1 MKYRRQKGLVLSSY
15 PYGILLTSSE
25 RRSAVKCILKYLVLR
40 FLWSLAPFPL
50 AIFSPS
56 LLSKGFYGAAISWQS
71 IKPSR
76 RHVCRH
82 LEVDTMYCE
91 AGIAAAHT
99 SYLSNKHHSSTTPPT
114 PAPLISARRE
124 SLLHRNREERIH
136 SPDSSCISSSSLVP
150 ANQLPM
156 HAILGRSPWIQRYPS
171 PLHLINIKKNHKERK

>member
-1 MKYRRQKGLVLSSY
+1 MKYRRQKDLVLSSY

-99 SYLSNKHHSSTTPPT
+99 SYLSNKHHSSL
-114 PAPLISARRE
+114 APLAPDALICSKKK
-124 SLLHRNREERIH
+124 LLHRNREERSH
-136 SPDSSCISSSSLVP
+136 FLDSFGKSSSSLIP
-150 ANQLPM
+150 TNPPR
-156 HAILGRSPWIQRYPS
+156 HAIQGRSPWIQRCHQPA
-171 PLHLINIKKNHKERK
+171 HLINIKKNHKEMK